1 MLPSNFPAEL
11 PFKVVENKRLK
22 YLRMTFDVQGTLVLK
37 KPKGVKIKDCS
48 AFITRNMDWIL
59 RCFNA
64 LQKRERLIE
73 EQFYIFGEWVDF
85 AIAESHYMEFL
96 QNKCAKHNVKS
107 LQELWIGAVQCG
119 IPKHKKCLG
128 ELYKT
133 ALKKYVDVRLQQIIH
148 MMQLTPISVVYGKS
162 YRQLGCCYHNS
173 KKIRFSVR
181 LSLMPKH
188 CIDSVIIHELAHLK
202 YHNHSRAFWNLVK
215 CYDDNPKVVQQW
227 LETHQENGQIYFKV
241 FKY

>member
-1 MLPSNFPAEL
+1 MLPSNFPVEL

-22 YLRMTFDVQGTLVLK
+22 YLKMTFDVQGTLVLK
-37 KPKGVKIKDCS
+37 KPKRVKIKDCS
-48 AFITRNMDWIL
+48 AFITQNMDWIL
-59 RCFNA
+59 QCFNV
-64 LQKRERLIE
+64 LQNRERLRE

-96 QNKCAKHNVKS
+96 QNQCAKQNVKS

-119 IPKHKKCLG
+119 IPKHKRLLG

-133 ALKKYVDVRLQQIIH
+133 ALEKYVDVRLQQIMH
-148 MMQLTPISVVYGKS
+148 VMQLTPISVVYGKS
-162 YRQLGCCYHNS
+162 YRQLGCCYHHS